1 MCNEILSMLTETGC
15 VSLMILDWGKKSSE
29 LNAYV
34 KAFESFGKF
43 YLLIACFKFDCNSKL
58 LEGIMSAGLFLPFL
72 STAFWKLCVRWHQN
86 NPVAFRFVFSYE
98 VSCA

>member
-1 MCNEILSMLTETGC
+1 MLTETGC
-15 VSLMILDWGKKSSE
+15 VSLMILNEKSFE

-58 LEGIMSAGLFLPFL
+58 LEGIVSAGLFLRFL
-72 STAFWKLCVRWHQN
+72 STAF
-86 NPVAFRFVFSYE
+86 
-98 VSCA
+98 